1 MAFALYCRL
10 PFGRLHSKNPEI
22 VAVAAAIGR
31 TPSALA
37 MKLTNIASLD
47 PAIIS
52 TGRSGLSGA
61 SANDREMWNEMQ
73 GDWERFAV
81 DTQRALFDLET
92 PTLQSDYSVNGDD
105 GALEGIDR
113 AVTTTTRIGQGFFR
127 RAVMSAYDGRCCI
140 TGLSVPSLLVAS
152 HIVPWAVNAGA
163 RVNPHNGI
171 LLSALHEKAFDAG
184 LITINDDLTV
194 RISAAKVVTDDQFYA
209 SSIERYDGQ
218 QIYLPKK
225 FYPDPDF
232 LAYHKRPHIF
242 MVVHQEYS
250 ELRYIILG
258 AFVAIPLFPS
268 QRRVLY

>member
-1 MAFALYCRL
+1 
-10 PFGRLHSKNPEI
+10 
-22 VAVAAAIGR
+22 
-31 TPSALA
+31 
-37 MKLTNIASLD
+37 
-47 PAIIS
+47 
-52 TGRSGLSGA
+52 
-61 SANDREMWNEMQ
+61 MWNEMQ

-232 LAYHKRPHIF
+232 LAYHRGHIF
-242 MVVHQEYS
+242 
-250 ELRYIILG
+250 LW
-258 AFVAIPLFPS
+258 
-268 QRRVLY
+268 